1 MKENIA
7 IPYFWQH
14 ICKVVV
20 INATSDA
27 AF

>member
-7 IPYFWQH
+7 VPSFWQH
-14 ICKVVV
+14 IRKIFV
-20 INATSDA
+20 NATSDA